1 MCLCTCD
8 LVYVEYC
15 DLVYVY
21 ELGTAKLTCVGYC
34 DL

>member
-1 MCLCTCD
+1 MCIWTCD
-8 LVYVEYC
+8 LVDVGYC

-21 ELGTAKLTCVGYC
+21 ELGTTKLTCVGYC